1 MLNHVLHNR
10 EEMDLDQA
18 VLAALLTI
26 VGADPVLG
34 LDTSRSALRSIVSS
48 LINAM
53 PSQLQELLAGIDET
67 VTSISMAMHD

>member
-1 MLNHVLHNR
+1 
-10 EEMDLDQA
+10 
-18 VLAALLTI
+18 
-26 VGADPVLG
+26 